1 MFNSNA
7 RADLGMFVMFL
18 VLEALLPLVY
28 YLLGVSH
35 SIAASGTVHDEMLQT
50 IIRSPT
56 TFFDTTPLGR

>member
-1 MFNSNA
+1 
-7 RADLGMFVMFL
+7 MFVMFL